1 MRGMMKPRI
10 IRIREPFSLLLPGR
24 TVNAATL
31 SLPGSVGG
39 RHRRLILVPSA
50 KRCIMPMKLYT
61 YPNGKN
67 AAKSLVAA
75 QLVGVKIELP
85 PFQMGVTNKTPEFLA
100 KKNPHGK
107 VPVLELDDG
116 RCIFESNAIAR
127 YVARLG
133 GDSAKLFGTST
144 WDLGQVEMWIDVS
157 TNEIDAPLNSWV
169 LPIIGVWPKD
179 AAKEKA
185 AQEAVRKGL
194 AVLEKHLMTHT
205 YLVGDT
211 VTLADIVCVCNLFPG
226 FTVPGVFD
234 ANFRKGFPNTT
245 RYFTTVVNQPAFKKV
260 LGEAKLC

>member
-1 MRGMMKPRI
+1 MDGNGIMISGYNRNATVQVSD
-10 IRIREPFSLLLPGR
+10 FSFL
-24 TVNAATL
+24 
-31 SLPGSVGG
+31 GG
-39 RHRRLILVPSA
+39 
-50 KRCIMPMKLYT
+50 
-61 YPNGKN
+61 
-67 AAKSLVAA
+67 
-75 QLVGVKIELP
+75 
-85 PFQMGVTNKTPEFLA
+85 
-100 KKNPHGK
+100 
-107 VPVLELDDG
+107 
-116 RCIFESNAIAR
+116 NAIAR